1 MTTMILLK
9 VKRMILK
16 NSEVITMKK
25 KELLKQLEEI
35 REIIAWNDIEDCNLT
50 DATREKVMIGI
61 DDIVEKINE
70 NYED

>member
-1 MTTMILLK
+1 
-9 VKRMILK
+9 
-16 NSEVITMKK
+16 MKME
-25 KELLKQLEEI
+25 ELLKQLEEI

-70 NYED
+70 NNED